1 MLNQCLPV
9 ALHARCHLIFLMG
22 KELDAIKS
30 ICQRTYTFK
39 TDSVLNDKS
48 MLTDFVASV
57 FCGDDGWCLGGKD
70 PVGSFTVL
78 VLPIVGCKLAEVD
91 DDCIN
96 WQWLARR

>member
-39 TDSVLNDKS
+39 TDSLLNYKS
-48 MLTDFVASV
+48 MLTNRFSV
-57 FCGDDGWCLGGKD
+57 IA
-70 PVGSFTVL
+70 
-78 VLPIVGCKLAEVD
+78 IVDCELAEVD
-91 DDCIN
+91 DDC
-96 WQWLARR
+96 RRQ

>member
-1 MLNQCLPV
+1 
-9 ALHARCHLIFLMG
+9 
-22 KELDAIKS
+22 
-30 ICQRTYTFK
+30 
-39 TDSVLNDKS
+39 

>member
-9 ALHARCHLIFLMG
+9 ALHARCHCIFLMG

-57 FCGDDGWCLGGKD
+57 FCGGGKD